1 VWTFLILVSY
11 VQLHRCLDVLVATLQ
26 EVEKTRQAFGK
37 QQRTCRLEIHKQAS
51 KDLYTMED
59 EALVSDTELVA
70 LVEMAGKDMD
80 RIQCPQR
87 SFRRE
92 NIIEWDVL

>member
-1 VWTFLILVSY
+1 
-11 VQLHRCLDVLVATLQ
+11 
-26 EVEKTRQAFGK
+26 
-37 QQRTCRLEIHKQAS
+37 
-51 KDLYTMED
+51 MED
-59 EALVSDTELVA
+59 ETLVSDTELVA